1 MHGANAP
8 LMKTMVAEQ
17 MELERKVLAG
27 ELSRSVI
34 TIEDAIPVSELETAG
49 NKQNE
54 EKQAND
60 KNEWLQEMKKEAS
73 KKVIKQKII
82 QSNLLFMSLNLFKI
96 FLKSF

>member
-27 ELSRSVI
+27 EVSRSVI
-34 TIEDAIPVSELETAG
+34 TIEEAIPVSELETAG

-82 QSNLLFMSLNLFKI
+82 QSNLLFMSLNLFLNLI
-96 FLKSF
+96 

>member
-27 ELSRSVI
+27 EVSRSVI
-34 TIEDAIPVSELETAG
+34 TIEEAIPVSELETAG

-82 QSNLLFMSLNLFKI
+82 QSNLLFMSFI
-96 FLKSF
+96 FLKTF

>member
-34 TIEDAIPVSELETAG
+34 TIEEAIPVSELETAG

>member
-27 ELSRSVI
+27 EVSRSVI
-34 TIEDAIPVSELETAG
+34 TIEEAIPVSELETTG

-82 QSNLLFMSLNLFKI
+82 QSNLLFMSLNLFLNLI
-96 FLKSF
+96 

>member
-27 ELSRSVI
+27 EVSRSVI
-34 TIEDAIPVSELETAG
+34 TIEEAIPVSELETAG

-60 KNEWLQEMKKEAS
+60 KNEWLQEMKQEAS

>member
-27 ELSRSVI
+27 EVSRSVI
-34 TIEDAIPVSELETAG
+34 TIEEAIPVSELETAG

-73 KKVIKQKII
+73 KKTKKGE
-82 QSNLLFMSLNLFKI
+82 
-96 FLKSF
+96 